1 MTYRVTY
8 RRLAVLL
15 AASLTPLAL
24 SVPAAQAAA
33 PAAPFDFNGDGRADL
48 AVGAPGA
55 TVGGKAKAGAVS
67 VVYGSSTGLK
77 SSTYQLINQNTA
89 GIPGTA
95 ETDDAFGSA
104 LASADLNRDGYADLL
119 VGTPGED
126 VGADTN
132 DGMVAI
138 VWGSKAG
145 LSGGRELRND
155 NRRENDGYG
164 KAVAAGDFT
173 GDGLPEV
180 ATGSTGMFE
189 LNFVSGPFRKTGSFG
204 GGNGGSLSGGSRPFS
219 TSYGIEY
226 LSSGD
231 VMRRGFPQLIVH
243 GRLDGTDE
251 AVTALV
257 DGSIGNFNDWLVDLP
272 AGYVSAVGDI
282 DHDGYTDVAVGNHRE
297 TSADPAGATGGSV
310 TIWYG
315 GPGGHDSHRAPLV
328 ITQDTPG
335 VPGAAETGDAF
346 GSAVSLGD
354 INGDRYADLA
364 IGASGESIGTVATS
378 GSVTVLYGSAS
389 GLTTEGATSYT
400 QSTAGVP
407 GAAEESDRFGGR
419 TSLLDHTG
427 DRRADLSVAAP
438 GENVGD
444 GAVWALRSTP
454 TGPTT
459 SGATSFGPS
468 MTGVSTAGSPGYGS
482 ALGHS

>member
-1 MTYRVTY
+1 MTY

-24 SVPAAQAAA
+24 SAPAAQAAT

-48 AVGAPGA
+48 AIGAPGA

-67 VVYGSSTGLK
+67 VVYGNSTGLK
-77 SSTYQLINQNTA
+77 SSTYTLITQNTA

-104 LASADLNRDGYADLL
+104 LASADLNRDGYADLV

-126 VGADTN
+126 LDADTN

-138 VWGSKAG
+138 VWGSKTG

-155 NRRENDGYG
+155 NHRENDRYG
-164 KAVAAGDFT
+164 KAVAAGDFN
-173 GDGLPEV
+173 GDGTPEV
-180 ATGSTGMFE
+180 ATGSTGRFE
-189 LNFVSGPFRKTGSFG
+189 LNFVSGPFAKTGAFG
-204 GGNGGSLSGGSRPFS
+204 GGNGGSMAGGSHPFS
-219 TSYGIEY
+219 TSYGVEY

-231 VMRRGFPQLIVH
+231 VMKRGFPQLIAH
-243 GRLDGTDE
+243 GRLDGTDD
-251 AVTALV
+251 AVTTLV
-257 DGSIGNFNDWLVDLP
+257 DGSIGNFNDWLVNLP

-282 DHDGYTDVAVGNHRE
+282 DHDGYADVAVGNHRE
-297 TSADPAGATGGSV
+297 TSADPAGAKGGKV

-315 GPGGHDSHRAPLV
+315 GPDGHDSDRAPLV
-328 ITQDTPG
+328 ITQDTAG

-346 GSAVSLGD
+346 GSGVSLGD
-354 INGDRYADLA
+354 INGDTYADLA
-364 IGASGESIGTVATS
+364 IGASGESTGAAATT
-378 GSVTVLYGSAS
+378 GSVTVLYGSATGLKGS
-389 GLTTEGATSYT
+389 GAKSYT
-400 QSTAGVP
+400 QNTAGVP
-407 GAAEESDRFGGR
+407 GADEKSDRFGGR

-427 DRRADLSVAAP
+427 DHRADLSVSAP
-438 GENVGD
+438 GENSGD
-444 GAVWALRSTP
+444 GAVWALRSTA

-468 MTGVSTAGSPGYGS
+468 TTGVSTAGSPGYGS
-482 ALGHS
+482 TLGNS